1 MLSNFSLFYRTYSG
15 IIEHMFVSLEE
26 LAAERRALDAQEA
39 AWLQKVAAYVRSD
52 DWSADGYVT
61 PASALR
67 HACQMDQGVARGHIE
82 LARKLEELPVV
93 ADAFGRGEISSRHA
107 VVVANAYTPERA
119 GAIAEVESE
128 LVDVA
133 RQHTPKQLGGVVRYL
148 IDAIDGDGG
157 AVSDEALFER
167 RRHHM
172 SVTLDGM
179 VAYDGICD
187 PETGAIHSAAI
198 NAEMER
204 DRVEHDPRPPAQ
216 RRFDALTN
224 LLRRSLERG
233 ELGESRNVRPH
244 VTVVVDLDE
253 LPGSSP
259 ELVAKVH
266 TERRHDGHLSA
277 ATLERLTCDCDIS
290 RVITVGRSEV
300 LDVGRATRT
309 IPPAIWKALV
319 VRHRHCQAPGCDR
332 PPDSCEGHHIVHWTR
347 GGPTNLQNLQ
357 LLCWNHHRHRHTNDA
372 QARAA

>member
-1 MLSNFSLFYRTYSG
+1 
-15 IIEHMFVSLEE
+15 MFVSLAE
-26 LAAERRALDAQEA
+26 LAADRRAIDAQEA
-39 AWLQKVAAYVRSD
+39 AWLKKVAAYDRSG
-52 DWSADGYVT
+52 DWSADRFLNA
-61 PASALR
+61 ASALR
-67 HACQMDQGVARGHIE
+67 ATCRMDQGVARGHVE
-82 LARKLEELPVV
+82 LARKLKDLPQV
-93 ADAFGRGEISSRHA
+93 AAAFEGGEISQRHVA
-107 VVVANAYTPERA
+107 VVANSCTPERA
-119 GAIAEVESE
+119 GAIAEVEAE

-148 IDAIDGDGG
+148 VDAIDGDGG

-172 SVTLDGM
+172 SATLDGM

-187 PETGAIHSAAI
+187 PEAGAIHSAAI

-204 DRVEHDPRPPAQ
+204 DHVEHDPRTPAQ

-224 LLRRSLERG
+224 LLRRSLDRG
-233 ELGESRNVRPH
+233 EVGESRNVRPH

-253 LPGSSP
+253 LPGAP
-259 ELVAKVH
+259 ELVARVRA
-266 TERRHDGHLSA
+266 ERHHNGHLSA

-290 RVITVGRSEV
+290 RVITAGRSEV

-309 IPPAIWKALV
+309 TPPAIWKALV
-319 VRHRHCQAPGCDR
+319 VRDQHCQAPGCDR
-332 PPDSCEGHHIVHWTR
+332 PPASCQAHHIVHWTR

-357 LLCWNHHRHRHTNDA
+357 LLCWNHHRERHNHDA